1 MWVFTNYVVVKSGAS
16 LKYLR
21 KNYSYISNEEV
32 IEFNI
37 DFGTEIWIQDIFA
50 TGIDDLVQIFLINDV
65 TKRIYV
71 ITWNLKF
78 NREHSNFQST
88 FEDETNPE
96 YLLVRTY
103 GEFNPCRF
111 NIMLDHGALVNLFNN
126 IPIQFFDMENEG
138 DWCPRGMLQNHV
150 KGQKRMQEDNAKFLE
165 LAHPGRIQHFI
176 SFLDLTYWVRFE

>member
-1 MWVFTNYVVVKSGAS
+1 M
-16 LKYLR
+16 
-21 KNYSYISNEEV
+21 
-32 IEFNI
+32 
-37 DFGTEIWIQDIFA
+37 
-50 TGIDDLVQIFLINDV
+50 
-65 TKRIYV
+65 
-71 ITWNLKF
+71 ITWNLKY

-103 GEFNPCRF
+103 GEYNSCRF

-150 KGQKRMQEDNAKFLE
+150 QGQKRMQEDNAKFLE

-176 SFLDLTYWVRFE
+176 SFLDLTYWVRFEQARGQHELQQGRLSVISPIARFPSGISIFHQLATNVKVLDAIRNTISQIKNLPER